1 MELSSAEAY
10 ELVGAYVLDA
20 LDEAE
25 RAAFERRLDDDP
37 ELGRVTAELLEA
49 ASLLGAVDGDPP
61 PADLAERT
69 FSTAFARRPP
79 GTPAAAAD
87 PDPVAAYRTQLDDL
101 SALVGTLAPGDWTE
115 ATITGWTVHELL
127 AHLLA
132 IEGYTARLLGVD
144 DSFAIPEGT
153 ESDHLGMTGPTVEA
167 WSHGDPAATV
177 QAWRNLVAANVAHLQ
192 ELPAERLDDRVSF
205 HGLDL
210 SIRSFLGVRT
220 FEVWTHTDDV
230 RRALGRP
237 LDDPDP
243 VRLRFMSTLAVNAL
257 PLGLAMSG
265 IDDTGRTVRILL
277 TGAGGGEWLQALTL
291 EAEPGPPDA
300 TLVADVVD
308 FCRLAA
314 QRLTPDDLPHT
325 AEGDREVVRD
335 VLVGA
340 QVFAA

>member
-1 MELSSAEAY
+1 MELSSAEAH

-20 LDEAE
+20 LDGPD
-25 RAAFERRLDDDP
+25 RTAFEHRLDRDP
-37 ELGRVTAELLEA
+37 ELGRVTADLLEA
-49 ASLLGAVDGDPP
+49 ASLLGAGDADPP

-69 FSTAFARRPP
+69 FATAFARRPP
-79 GTPAAAAD
+79 GTPATAAD
-87 PDPVAAYRTQLDDL
+87 PDPAAVYRAQLDDL
-101 SALVGTLAPGDWTE
+101 STLVDSLAPGDWTA
-115 ATITGWTVHELL
+115 ATITGWTVHELM

-153 ESDHLGMTGPTVEA
+153 ETDHLGMTEPTVEA
-167 WSHGDPAATV
+167 WSSGDPAATV
-177 QAWRNLVAANVAHLQ
+177 DAWRRLVAANVAHLQ
-192 ELPAERLDDRVSF
+192 ALPAERLEDRVSF

-230 RRALGRP
+230 RRAVGRP
-237 LDDPDP
+237 LDHPDP
-243 VRLRFMSTLAVNAL
+243 VRLRFMSRLAVNAL

-277 TGAGGGEWLQALTL
+277 TGAGGGEWLQALTIGA
-291 EAEPGPPDA
+291 EAGSPDA

-314 QRLTPDDLPHT
+314 QRLAPDDLPHT
-325 AEGDREVVRD
+325 AEGDQQVVRD